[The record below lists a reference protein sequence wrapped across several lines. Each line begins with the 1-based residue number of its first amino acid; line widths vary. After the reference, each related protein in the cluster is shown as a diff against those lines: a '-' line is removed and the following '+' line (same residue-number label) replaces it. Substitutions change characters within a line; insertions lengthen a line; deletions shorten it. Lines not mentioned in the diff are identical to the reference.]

1 MWLAGSG
8 LLGGGP
14 TGEGV
19 GKSVALAVARH
30 DGRIALSL
38 RLLWHGLVETA
49 EGAEVMV
56 EKVHGG
62 PVSWELKPH
71 PILVFKASINNSL
84 HHPHVLWKL

>member
-19 GKSVALAVARH
+19 GKSVALAVARD

-38 RLLWHGLVETA
+38 GLLRYGLVETA
-49 EGAEVMV
+49 AGAEVTV
-56 EKVHGG
+56 DHA
-62 PVSWELKPH
+62 VSWGT
-71 PILVFKASINNSL
+71 KAS
-84 HHPHVLWKL
+84 PHTRL

>member
-30 DGRIALSL
+30 DSRIALSL

-49 EGAEVMV
+49 EGAWRT
-56 EKVHGG
+56 
-62 PVSWELKPH
+62 SELGTEASPH
-71 PILVFKASINNSL
+71 TRL
-84 HHPHVLWKL
+84 

>member
-19 GKSVALAVARH
+19 GKSVALAVARD

-38 RLLWHGLVETA
+38 GLLWYGLVETA
-49 EGAEVMV
+49 AGAEVTV
-56 EKVHGG
+56 DHA
-62 PVSWELKPH
+62 VSWELKPH
-71 PILVFKASINNSL
+71 PILVFKSSHHL
-84 HHPHVLWKL
+84 PVHHPHILWQL